1 MIRDKKVFTGG
12 TNQDDSLHLLDD
24 AQYLRLMNGRV
35 GITQY
40 GKNYRVEGVPGTTS
54 ITQSVYP
61 PYGTNICIGS
71 CVDIEGQR
79 LLWFVYNTF
88 SDHGIYAFDFATSTT
103 YAVLYDS
110 QVEGGLN
117 FDKNH
122 RIDKNCKVNQGL
134 LYWTDNYNEPKKI
147 NIDSGIKLNYPA
159 YVTDARAYTSLTDS
173 YEIMLIRR
181 PPVYAP
187 SIEKLYNNTFI
198 NNFIANRSWQ
208 FAWQYIYFDGEESVL
223 GEYSVASMLNLVE
236 LGVQELYNYIACKLS
251 LLEKIPQTAR
261 IIRLV
266 AKNEITNSVNVI
278 KTFDKLI
285 DEQPFIAHNN
295 GTTQLSFDYYGD
307 VTGATIPSSISAKP
321 FDSVPLLSTT
331 IESATNRMFLAN
343 NLSGY
348 DTPTTSSLSVSQTTA
363 IAGANKR
370 FFKSESSY
378 QLGLAFY
385 DKARRKCG
393 VITEAND
400 ITTTPP
406 KVFTPNNDNLS
417 VIPLIQNYDFAV
429 NNNFEFEIVQLGN
442 FTSDGSSPGN
452 GRAFTATA
460 AFTADMYVNIIGNV
474 TALTPGFTVFRIRI
488 LKNYSTVIAEQFIDT
503 ASMGLP
509 YYFNSTLTLNDY
521 DILLGDVFQVQFISA
536 GICELECL
544 GGSPF
549 TIASSSTASNNVL
562 TLDWTLSNA
571 NKLAEIPD
579 WAYYYSILR
588 TGNLRTRYFID
599 SYSNTNLYASKAPEV
614 VSPNFATYTYS
625 AVWDAATTTAIAIDT
640 TVLLQSGLGYNYTEG
655 DVCVLIDTNDA
666 RYELPIIGQDGT
678 YILLKSAYL
687 VPDLTNIPF
696 IYEIYT
702 PYIKGENEPFY
713 EVGNIYPITNAGTV
727 NREYSVL
734 SGSLIGDV
742 FVFQRQYNN
751 SIYYYV
757 EAMSPNDLFYKNWFT
772 DQGFPNFVILL
783 GQNRNEH
790 EIRYSNVFAA
800 GTQSNGLSTFEAL
813 NFKTVPLGT
822 GSIQKLQLASKTTEQ
837 GVIMLSIGSFQTASC
852 YLGEVQLVGSSA
864 NSSLVQ
870 DVAVIGTVNVLKGM
884 FGTTAPETVVEY
896 LGVIFWYDLN
906 NGTIVQYSSN
916 GLFPVSSY
924 KQEKLFKNYAKGY
937 LAASEGNLDNIN
949 GFHHIPTYVDPYH
962 KELGV
967 TLPGLIYE
975 NYADTLPS
983 YSSVPSYASSII
995 NRFDMSDGLAK
1006 TVTFNIQENKWISDY
1021 QFIAEQYDYFDNR
1034 MFGWKNGAL
1043 YEFNSNSSL
1052 WNTWFGQQYPVRICW
1067 VLNKPLSGLKDMAEI
1082 VIEGS
1087 QAPNFTVIY
1096 TTLPNTQITDLTSS
1110 DFTNQEGILYARIL
1124 RDRLSPNTTGTADQK
1139 LNTGDVVLSQIPQI
1153 MTEFQSYES
1162 IIYVNFVDV
1171 GFNLSRGQNF
1181 ILGNQ

>member
-1 MIRDKKVFTGG
+1 MLRDKKLFTGG

-35 GITQY
+35 GVTQY

-88 SDHGIYAFDFATSTT
+88 SDHGIYAFDFATSRT

-147 NIDSGIKLNYPA
+147 NIDSGIKLNYPS
-159 YVTDARAYTSLTDS
+159 YVTDARAYTSFTDS

-181 PPVYAP
+181 PPAYAP
-187 SIEKLYNNTFI
+187 SIVKQYNSGFI
-198 NNFIANRSWQ
+198 NNFIANRSWL
-208 FAWQYIYFDGEESVL
+208 FAWQYVYFDGEESVL

-236 LGVQELYNYIACKLS
+236 LGTSELYNHIYCTLS

-266 AKNEITNSVNVI
+266 AKDELTNSANVI

-307 VTGATIPSSISAKP
+307 VTGATIPSSISSKP
-321 FDSVPLLSTT
+321 FDSVPLLSNTM
-331 IESATNRMFLAN
+331 ESATNRIFLAN

-348 DTPTTSSLSVSQTTA
+348 DTPTTTSLAVSQTTA
-363 IAGANKR
+363 IAGSNKR

-378 QLGLAFY
+378 QLGVAFY
-385 DKARRKCG
+385 DKARRKSG
-393 VITEAND
+393 VITNGSN

-406 KVFTPNNDNLS
+406 KVFTPNSNFN
-417 VIPLIQNYDFAV
+417 VIPIIANYDFAV
-429 NNNFEFEIVQLGN
+429 DNNFEFDVVQLGN
-442 FTSDGSSPGN
+442 FTASGGAPGN
-452 GRAFTATA
+452 GTAFVATSSFVA
-460 AFTADMYVNIIGNV
+460 SMYVNIIGNV

-488 LKNYSTVIAEQFIDT
+488 LKNYSIVIAEQFIDT

-509 YYFNSTLTLNDY
+509 YYFNSTLSLSSYSIT
-521 DILLGDVFQVQFISA
+521 IGDVFQVQFISA
-536 GICELECL
+536 GICQLECL

-549 TIASSSTASNNVL
+549 TIATSSTANNVK
-562 TLDWTLSNA
+562 TLDWSLN
-571 NKLAEIPD
+571 NNNRLNEIPD

-588 TGNLRTRYFID
+588 TGNLKTRYFID
-599 SYSNTNLYASKAPEV
+599 SYSSTNKYASKNV
-614 VSPNFATYTYS
+614 TTGLYTYS
-625 AVWDAATTTAIAIDT
+625 DTWNATTTSAVAIDT
-640 TVLLQSGLGYNYTEG
+640 TILLQSGLGYNYTEG
-655 DVCVLIDTNDA
+655 DVCVLVDTNNA
-666 RYELPIIGQDGT
+666 RYELPVIGQDGA

-687 VPDLTNIPF
+687 VTNLAAIPY

-713 EVGNIYPITNAGTV
+713 EVGNIYPITNGGTV
-727 NREYSVL
+727 NRQYSTL

-742 FVFQRQYNN
+742 FVFQRQFN
-751 SIYYYV
+751 STVYYYV
-757 EAMSPNDLFYKNWFT
+757 EAMSPNDLFYRNWFT

-790 EIRYSNVFAA
+790 EIRYSNAYAA

-813 NFKTVPLGT
+813 NYKTIPLGT

-837 GVIMLSIGSFQTASC
+837 GVVMLSIGSLQTASC
-852 YLGEVQLVGSSA
+852 YLGETQLVGASA
-864 NSSLVQ
+864 NSSIIA
-870 DVAVIGTVNVLKGM
+870 DTSVIGTVNVLKGM

-937 LAASEGNLDNIN
+937 LAASSSNLDNIN

-1021 QFIAEQYDYFDNR
+1021 QFIAEQYDYFENR

-1043 YEFNSNSSL
+1043 YEFNTNSSL

-1096 TTLPNTQITDLTSS
+1096 TTLPNTQITDLASS

-1124 RDRLSPNTTGTADQK
+1124 RDRLSPNTTGTADEK

-1153 MTEFQSYES
+1153 MTEFQSYNS

>member
-35 GITQY
+35 GVTQY

-71 CVDIEGQR
+71 CIDIEGQR

-285 DEQPFIAHNN
+285 DEQPFIAHNT
-295 GTTQLSFDYYGD
+295 GTTQLSFNYYGD
-307 VTGATIPSSISAKP
+307 ITGATIPSSISSKP
-321 FDSVPLLSTT
+321 FDSVPLLSVTM
-331 IESATNRMFLAN
+331 ESATNRIFLAN

-348 DTPTTSSLSVSQTTA
+348 DTPTTSSLAVSQTTA

-378 QLGLAFY
+378 QLGVAFY

-393 VITEAND
+393 VTTKSSN

-406 KVFTPNNDNLS
+406 KVFTPNNDDFN
-417 VIPLIQNYDFAV
+417 VIPIIQNYDFAV
-429 NNNFEFEIVQLGN
+429 DNNFEFEVVQLGN
-442 FTSDGSSPGN
+442 FTASGGAPGN
-452 GRAFTATA
+452 GTAFVATA
-460 AFTADMYVNIIGNV
+460 PFTADMYVNIIGNV

-509 YYFNSTLTLNDY
+509 YYFNSSLSLNDY
-521 DILLGDVFQVQFISA
+521 NILLGDVFQVQFISA

-571 NKLAEIPD
+571 NRLVEIPD
-579 WAYYYSILR
+579 WAHYYSILR
-588 TGNLRTRYFID
+588 TANLRTRYFLD
-599 SYSNTNLYASKAPEV
+599 SYSSTNKYASKNV
-614 VSPNFATYTYS
+614 TTGVYTYS
-625 AVWDAATTTAIAIDT
+625 DTWSATTTSAIAVDT

-666 RYELPIIGQDGT
+666 RYELPIIGQDGA
-678 YILLKSAYL
+678 YILLKSAFL
-687 VPDLTNIPF
+687 VNSLLNIPY

-713 EVGNIYPITNAGTV
+713 EVGNIYSITNAGTV
-727 NREYSVL
+727 NRQYSAL

-742 FVFQRQYNN
+742 FVFQRQFNN
-751 SIYYYV
+751 TVYYYV

-772 DQGFPNFVILL
+772 DEGFANFVILL

-790 EIRYSNVFAA
+790 EIRYSNVFTA
-800 GTQSNGLSTFEAL
+800 GTQNNGLSTFEAL
-813 NFKTVPLGT
+813 NYKTIPLGT
-822 GSIQKLQLASKTTEQ
+822 GGIQKLQLASKTTEQ
-837 GVIMLSIGSFQTASC
+837 GVVMLSIGSFQTASC
-852 YLGEVQLVGSSA
+852 YLGEVQLVGASA
-864 NSSLVQ
+864 NSSIIA
-870 DVAVIGTVNVLKGM
+870 DTSVIGTVNVLKGM

-896 LGVIFWYDLN
+896 LGVISWYDLN

-916 GLFPVSSY
+916 GLFPISSY

-1006 TVTFNIQENKWISDY
+1006 TVTFNIQENKWVSDY

-1087 QAPNFTVIY
+1087 QAPDFTVIY

>member
-1 MIRDKKVFTGG
+1 
-12 TNQDDSLHLLDD
+12 
-24 AQYLRLMNGRV
+24 
-35 GITQY
+35 
-40 GKNYRVEGVPGTTS
+40 
-54 ITQSVYP
+54 
-61 PYGTNICIGS
+61 
-71 CVDIEGQR
+71 
-79 LLWFVYNTF
+79 
-88 SDHGIYAFDFATSTT
+88 
-103 YAVLYDS
+103 
-110 QVEGGLN
+110 
-117 FDKNH
+117 
-122 RIDKNCKVNQGL
+122 
-134 LYWTDNYNEPKKI
+134 
-147 NIDSGIKLNYPA
+147 
-159 YVTDARAYTSLTDS
+159 
-173 YEIMLIRR
+173 
-181 PPVYAP
+181 
-187 SIEKLYNNTFI
+187 
-198 NNFIANRSWQ
+198 
-208 FAWQYIYFDGEESVL
+208 
-223 GEYSVASMLNLVE
+223 
-236 LGVQELYNYIACKLS
+236 
-251 LLEKIPQTAR
+251 
-261 IIRLV
+261 
-266 AKNEITNSVNVI
+266 
-278 KTFDKLI
+278 
-285 DEQPFIAHNN
+285 
-295 GTTQLSFDYYGD
+295 
-307 VTGATIPSSISAKP
+307 
-321 FDSVPLLSTT
+321 
-331 IESATNRMFLAN
+331 
-343 NLSGY
+343 
-348 DTPTTSSLSVSQTTA
+348 
-363 IAGANKR
+363 
-370 FFKSESSY
+370 
-378 QLGLAFY
+378 
-385 DKARRKCG
+385 
-393 VITEAND
+393 
-400 ITTTPP
+400 
-406 KVFTPNNDNLS
+406 VFTPNSDFNVNP
-417 VIPLIQNYDFAV
+417 IIANYDFAV
-429 NNNFEFEIVQLGN
+429 DNNFEFEVVQLGD
-442 FTSDGSSPGN
+442 FTASGGAPGN
-452 GRAFTATA
+452 GTSFVATSSFTANMA
-460 AFTADMYVNIIGNV
+460 VNIIGNV
-474 TALTPGFTVFRIRI
+474 TALTPGFDVFRIRI
-488 LKNYSTVIAEQFIDT
+488 IKNYGLPAIAEQFFDT

-509 YYFNSTLTLNDY
+509 YYFNSTLTLNNY
-521 DILLGDVFQVQFISA
+521 AITTGDVFEVQFISA

-549 TIASSSTASNNVL
+549 TIAPSSSAANNVE

-571 NKLAEIPD
+571 NRLNEIPD
-579 WAYYYSILR
+579 WAHYYSILR
-588 TGNLRTRYFID
+588 TANLKTRYFID
-599 SYSNTNLYASKAPEV
+599 SYSSTNKYASKNV
-614 VSPNFATYTYS
+614 TTGLYTYS
-625 AVWDAATTTAIAIDT
+625 DTWNATTTSAVAVDSTI
-640 TVLLQSGLGYNYTEG
+640 LLQSGLGYNYTEG
-655 DVCVLIDTNDA
+655 DICVLVDTNDV
-666 RYELPIIGQDGT
+666 RYELPVIGQDGA
-678 YILLKSAYL
+678 YILLTSTYIVNSL
-687 VPDLTNIPF
+687 LNIPF

-713 EVGNIYPITNAGTV
+713 EVGNIYPITNGGTV
-727 NREYSVL
+727 NRQYSTL

-742 FVFQRQYNN
+742 FVFQRQFN
-751 SIYYYV
+751 STVYYYV

-837 GVIMLSIGSFQTASC
+837 GVVMLSIGSFQTASC
-852 YLGEVQLVGSSA
+852 YLGEVQLVGSSS

-870 DVAVIGTVNVLKGM
+870 DTAVIGTINVLKGM

-916 GLFPVSSY
+916 GLFPISSY

-962 KELGV
+962 RELGV

-1006 TVTFNIQENKWISDY
+1006 TVTFNIQENKWVSDY

-1034 MFGWKNGAL
+1034 MFGWKT
-1043 YEFNSNSSL
+1043 

-1096 TTLPNTQITDLTSS
+1096 TTLPNTQITDLTNS

>member
-1 MIRDKKVFTGG
+1 MLRDKKLFTGG

-79 LLWFVYNTF
+79 LIWFVYNTF
-88 SDHGIYAFDFATSTT
+88 DDHGIYAFDFATSTT

-110 QVEGGLN
+110 QVQGGLN
-117 FDKNH
+117 FNKNH

-147 NIDSGIKLNYPA
+147 NIDSGIKLNYPS
-159 YVTDARAYTSLTDS
+159 YNTDARAYTTLTDS

-187 SIEKLYNNTFI
+187 TIEKIYNNTFI
-198 NNFIANRSWQ
+198 NNFIANRSWK
-208 FAWQYIYFDGEESVL
+208 FAWQYVYFDGEDSVL

-236 LGVQELYNYIACKLS
+236 LGEPDLYNYINCTLS

-266 AKNEITNSVNVI
+266 AKDELTNSANVI

-331 IESATNRMFLAN
+331 MESATNRMFLGN

-348 DTPTTSSLSVSQTTA
+348 DTPTTTSLAVSQTTA

-378 QLGLAFY
+378 QLGVAFY
-385 DKARRKCG
+385 DKARRKSG
-393 VITEAND
+393 VITKGSN

-406 KVFTPNNDNLS
+406 KVFTPNSDFNVNP
-417 VIPLIQNYDFAV
+417 IIANYDFAV
-429 NNNFEFEIVQLGN
+429 DNNFEFEVVQLGN
-442 FTSDGSSPGN
+442 FTASGGAPGN
-452 GRAFTATA
+452 GTAFTATSS
-460 AFTADMYVNIIGNV
+460 FTANMSVNIIGNV

-488 LKNYSTVIAEQFIDT
+488 LKNYSIPAIAEQFIDT

-509 YYFNSTLTLNDY
+509 YYFNSTLSLSNYSITS
-521 DILLGDVFQVQFISA
+521 GDVFQVQFISA
-536 GICELECL
+536 GICELECY

-549 TIASSSTASNNVL
+549 TIAASSSAASNVE
-562 TLDWTLSNA
+562 TLDWTLSNT
-571 NKLAEIPD
+571 NRLNEIPD
-579 WAYYYSILR
+579 WAHYYSILR
-588 TGNLRTRYFID
+588 TANLKTRYFID
-599 SYSNTNLYASKAPEV
+599 SYSSTNKYASKNV
-614 VSPNFATYTYS
+614 TTGLYTYS
-625 AVWDAATTTAIAIDT
+625 DTWSATTTSAVAVDSTI
-640 TVLLQSGLGYNYTEG
+640 LLQSGLGYNYKEG

-666 RYELPIIGQDGT
+666 RYELPVIGQDGA
-678 YILLKSAYL
+678 YILLSSAYIVNSL
-687 VPDLTNIPF
+687 LNIPF

-713 EVGNIYPITNAGTV
+713 EVGNIYPITNGGTV
-727 NREYSVL
+727 NRQYSTL

-742 FVFQRQYNN
+742 FVFQRQFN
-751 SIYYYV
+751 STVYYYV

-790 EIRYSNVFAA
+790 EIRYSNVYAA

-813 NFKTVPLGT
+813 NFKTIPLGT

-837 GVIMLSIGSFQTASC
+837 GVVMLSIGSFQTASC
-852 YLGEVQLVGSSA
+852 YLGEVQLVGSSS

-870 DVAVIGTVNVLKGM
+870 DTAVIGTINVLKGM

-1006 TVTFNIQENKWISDY
+1006 TVTFNIQENKWVSDY

-1043 YEFNSNSSL
+1043 YEFNTNSST

>member
-1 MIRDKKVFTGG
+1 M
-12 TNQDDSLHLLDD
+12 
-24 AQYLRLMNGRV
+24 
-35 GITQY
+35 
-40 GKNYRVEGVPGTTS
+40 
-54 ITQSVYP
+54 
-61 PYGTNICIGS
+61 
-71 CVDIEGQR
+71 
-79 LLWFVYNTF
+79 
-88 SDHGIYAFDFATSTT
+88 
-103 YAVLYDS
+103 
-110 QVEGGLN
+110 
-117 FDKNH
+117 
-122 RIDKNCKVNQGL
+122 
-134 LYWTDNYNEPKKI
+134 
-147 NIDSGIKLNYPA
+147 
-159 YVTDARAYTSLTDS
+159 
-173 YEIMLIRR
+173 
-181 PPVYAP
+181 
-187 SIEKLYNNTFI
+187 
-198 NNFIANRSWQ
+198 
-208 FAWQYIYFDGEESVL
+208 
-223 GEYSVASMLNLVE
+223 
-236 LGVQELYNYIACKLS
+236 
-251 LLEKIPQTAR
+251 
-261 IIRLV
+261 
-266 AKNEITNSVNVI
+266 
-278 KTFDKLI
+278 
-285 DEQPFIAHNN
+285 
-295 GTTQLSFDYYGD
+295 
-307 VTGATIPSSISAKP
+307 
-321 FDSVPLLSTT
+321 
-331 IESATNRMFLAN
+331 ESATNRMFLAN

-348 DTPTTSSLSVSQTTA
+348 DTPTTTSLAVTQTTA

-378 QLGLAFY
+378 QLGVAFY

-393 VITEAND
+393 VVTKND
-400 ITTTPP
+400 NITTTPE
-406 KVFTPNNDNLS
+406 KVFTPNSNFN
-417 VIPLIQNYDFAV
+417 VIPIIANYDFAV
-429 NNNFEFEIVQLGN
+429 DNNFEFDVVQLGN
-442 FTSDGSSPGN
+442 FTASGGAPGN
-452 GRAFTATA
+452 GTAFTATSS
-460 AFTADMYVNIIGNV
+460 FTADMSVNIIGNV
-474 TALTPGFTVFRIRI
+474 TALTPGFDVFRIRI
-488 LKNYSTVIAEQFIDT
+488 IKNYGLPAIAEQFFDT

-509 YYFNSTLTLNDY
+509 YYFNSTLTLNNY
-521 DILLGDVFQVQFISA
+521 AITIGDVFQVQFISA
-536 GICELECL
+536 GICELECY

-549 TIASSSTASNNVL
+549 TIASASTASSNVL
-562 TLDWTLSNA
+562 TLNWALN
-571 NKLAEIPD
+571 NNNRLNEIPS

-588 TGNLRTRYFID
+588 TGNLKTRYFID
-599 SYSNTNLYASKAPEV
+599 SYSSTNKYASKNV
-614 VSPNFATYTYS
+614 TVTSPNFATYTYS
-625 AVWDAATTTAIAIDT
+625 DAWNATTTNAIAIDT

-655 DVCVLIDTNDA
+655 DVCVLINSSNV
-666 RYELPIIGQDGT
+666 RYELPVIGQDGA

-687 VPDLTNIPF
+687 VNSLLNIPY

-702 PYIKGENEPFY
+702 PYIRGENEPFY
-713 EVGNIYPITNAGTV
+713 EVGNTYAITNAGTA
-727 NREYSVL
+727 NRQYSTL

-742 FVFQRQYNN
+742 FVFQRQFN
-751 SIYYYV
+751 SSVYYYV
-757 EAMSPNDLFYKNWFT
+757 EAMSPNDLFFRNWFT
-772 DQGFPNFVILL
+772 DEGFVNFVILL

-790 EIRYSNVFAA
+790 EIRYSNVFTA
-800 GTQSNGLSTFEAL
+800 GTENNGLSTFEAL
-813 NFKTVPLGT
+813 NYKTIPLGT

-837 GVIMLSIGSFQTASC
+837 GVVMLSIGSFQTASC
-852 YLGEVQLVGSSA
+852 YLGEVQLVGSSS

-870 DVAVIGTVNVLKGM
+870 DTAVIGTINVLKGM

-916 GLFPVSSY
+916 GLFPISSY

-962 KELGV
+962 RELGV

-1043 YEFNSNSSL
+1043 YEFNTNSST

-1153 MTEFQSYES
+1153 MTEFQSYNS

>member
-1 MIRDKKVFTGG
+1 MLRDKKLFTGG

-35 GITQY
+35 GVTQY

-71 CVDIEGQR
+71 CIDIEGQR

-88 SDHGIYAFDFATSTT
+88 SDHGIYAFDFAASTT

-147 NIDSGIKLNYPA
+147 NIDSGIKLNYPS
-159 YVTDARAYTSLTDS
+159 YNTDARAYTTLTDS

-198 NNFIANRSWQ
+198 NNFIANRSWL
-208 FAWQYIYFDGEESVL
+208 FAWQYVYFDGEESVI

-236 LGVQELYNYIACKLS
+236 LGVPELYNHIYCTLN

-266 AKNEITNSVNVI
+266 AKDELTNSANVI

-285 DEQPFIAHNN
+285 DEQPFIAHNS
-295 GTTQLSFDYYGD
+295 GATQLSFDYYGD
-307 VTGATIPSSISAKP
+307 VTGVTIPSSIASKP

-331 IESATNRMFLAN
+331 MESATNRIFLAN

-348 DTPTTSSLSVSQTTA
+348 DTPTTTSLAVTQTTA

-378 QLGLAFY
+378 QLGIAFY

-393 VITEAND
+393 VVTKND
-400 ITTTPP
+400 NITTTPP
-406 KVFTPNNDNLS
+406 KVFTPNSNFN
-417 VIPLIQNYDFAV
+417 VIPIIANYDFAV
-429 NNNFEFEIVQLGN
+429 DNNFEFDVVQLGN
-442 FTSDGSSPGN
+442 FTASGGAPGN
-452 GRAFTATA
+452 GTAFTATSS
-460 AFTADMYVNIIGNV
+460 FTANMSVNIIGNV
-474 TALTPGFTVFRIRI
+474 TALSPGFTVFRIRI
-488 LKNYSTVIAEQFIDT
+488 IKNYGLPAIAEQFFDT

-509 YYFNSTLTLNDY
+509 YYFNSTLTLNNY
-521 DILLGDVFQVQFISA
+521 AITIGDVFQVQFISA
-536 GICELECL
+536 GICELECY

-549 TIASSSTASNNVL
+549 TIASSSTASSNVL
-562 TLDWTLSNA
+562 TLNWALNNN
-571 NKLAEIPD
+571 NKLNEIPS

-588 TGNLRTRYFID
+588 TGNLKTRYFID
-599 SYSNTNLYASKAPEV
+599 SYSSTNKYASKNV
-614 VSPNFATYTYS
+614 TVTSPNFATYTYS
-625 AVWDAATTTAIAIDT
+625 DTWNATTTNAIAIDT
-640 TVLLQSGLGYNYTEG
+640 TILLQSGLGYNYTEG
-655 DVCVLIDTNDA
+655 DICVLVNSSSV
-666 RYELPIIGQDGT
+666 RYELPIIGQDGA

-687 VPDLTNIPF
+687 VPNLANIPY

-702 PYIKGENEPFY
+702 PYIRGENEPFY
-713 EVGNIYPITNAGTV
+713 EVGNTYPITNAGTV
-727 NREYSVL
+727 NRQYSTL
-734 SGSLIGDV
+734 SGNLIGDV
-742 FVFQRQYNN
+742 FVFQRQFNS

-772 DQGFPNFVILL
+772 DEGFANFVILL

-790 EIRYSNVFAA
+790 EIRYSNAYAA

-813 NFKTVPLGT
+813 NYKAVPLGT

-837 GVIMLSIGSFQTASC
+837 GVVMLSIGSFQTASC
-852 YLGEVQLVGSSA
+852 YLGEVQLVGASA
-864 NSSLVQ
+864 NSSIIA
-870 DVAVIGTVNVLKGM
+870 DTSVIGTVNVLKGM

-924 KQEKLFKNYAKGY
+924 KQEKLFKNYAKEY
-937 LAASEGNLDNIN
+937 LAASSGNLDNIN

-1021 QFIAEQYDYFDNR
+1021 QFTAEQYDYFENR

-1043 YEFNSNSSL
+1043 YEFNTNSSL

>member
-1 MIRDKKVFTGG
+1 MLRDKKLFTGG

-35 GITQY
+35 GVTQY

-79 LLWFVYNTF
+79 LIWFVYNT
-88 SDHGIYAFDFATSTT
+88 STDHGIYAFDFTTSTT

-110 QVEGGLN
+110 QVAGGLN
-117 FDKNH
+117 FDKNY

-147 NIDSGIKLNYPA
+147 NIDSGIKLNYPS
-159 YVTDARAYTSLTDS
+159 YNTDARAYTSLTDS

-187 SIEKLYNNTFI
+187 SIVKQYDNQFI
-198 NNFIANRSWQ
+198 NNFIANRSWL
-208 FAWQYIYFDGEESVL
+208 FAWQYVYFDGEESVL
-223 GEYSVASMLNLVE
+223 GEFSVASMLNLVE
-236 LGVQELYNYIACKLS
+236 LGVPELYNHIYCTLN

-266 AKNEITNSVNVI
+266 AKDELTNSANVI

-285 DEQPFIAHNN
+285 DEQPFIAHNS
-295 GTTQLSFDYYGD
+295 GATQLYFDYYGD
-307 VTGATIPSSISAKP
+307 VTGATIPSSIASKP

-331 IESATNRMFLAN
+331 IESASNRMFLGN

-348 DTPTTSSLSVSQTTA
+348 DTPTTTSLTVSETTA

-378 QLGLAFY
+378 QLGVAFY
-385 DKARRKCG
+385 DKARRKSG
-393 VITEAND
+393 VITKND
-400 ITTTPP
+400 NITTTPE
-406 KVFTPNNDNLS
+406 KVYTPNSNFN
-417 VIPLIQNYDFAV
+417 VIPIIANYDFAV
-429 NNNFEFEIVQLGN
+429 DNNFEFSIAQLGN
-442 FTSDGSSPGN
+442 FTASGGGPGN

-460 AFTADMYVNIIGNV
+460 ALTANIYVNIIGSV
-474 TALTPGFTVFRIRI
+474 TALTPPFTIFRIRI
-488 LKNYSTVIAEQFIDT
+488 LKNYGVIIAEEFIDT
-503 ASMGLP
+503 ASTGLP
-509 YYFNSTLTLNDY
+509 YYFNSTLTLNNY
-521 DILLGDVFQVQFISA
+521 SILIGDVFQVQFISA
-536 GICELECL
+536 GICELECY

-549 TIASSSTASNNVL
+549 TIASSNTSSNNVL
-562 TLDWTLSNA
+562 TLNWALNNNNTLN
-571 NKLAEIPD
+571 EIPS

-588 TGNLRTRYFID
+588 TGNLKTRYFID
-599 SYSNTNLYASKAPEV
+599 SYSSTNKYASKNLSLT
-614 VSPNFATYTYS
+614 SPNFATYTYS
-625 AVWDAATTTAIAIDT
+625 DTWNATTTNAIAIDT
-640 TVLLQSGLGYNYTEG
+640 TVLLQSGLGYNYKEG
-655 DVCVLIDTNDA
+655 DVCVLINSSSV
-666 RYELPIIGQDGT
+666 RYELPVIGQDGA

-687 VPDLTNIPF
+687 VNSLLNIPY

-702 PYIKGENEPFY
+702 PYIRGENEPFY
-713 EVGNIYPITNAGTV
+713 EVGNVYAITNAGTV
-727 NREYSVL
+727 NRQYSTL
-734 SGSLIGDV
+734 SGSLIGDI
-742 FVFQRQYNN
+742 FVFQRQFNN
-751 SIYYYV
+751 SVYYYV
-757 EAMSPNDLFYKNWFT
+757 EAMSPNDLFFRNWFT
-772 DQGFPNFVILL
+772 DEGFVNFVILL

-790 EIRYSNVFAA
+790 EIRYSNVFTA
-800 GTQSNGLSTFEAL
+800 GTQNNGLSTFEAL
-813 NFKTVPLGT
+813 NYKTIPLGT

-837 GVIMLSIGSFQTASC
+837 GVVMLSIGSFQTASC
-852 YLGEVQLVGSSA
+852 YLGEVQLVGSSS

-870 DVAVIGTVNVLKGM
+870 DTAVIGTINVLKGM

-962 KELGV
+962 RELGV

-983 YSSVPSYASSII
+983 YSSVPPYASSII
-995 NRFDMSDGLAK
+995 NRFEMSDGLAK
-1006 TVTFNIQENKWISDY
+1006 TLTFNIQENKWISDY

-1043 YEFNSNSSL
+1043 YEFNTNSST

-1096 TTLPNTQITDLTSS
+1096 TTLPNTQITDLASS

-1153 MTEFQSYES
+1153 MTEFQSYNS

>member
-1 MIRDKKVFTGG
+1 MLRDKKLFTGG

-35 GITQY
+35 GVTQY

-88 SDHGIYAFDFATSTT
+88 NDHGIYAFDFATSTT

-117 FDKNH
+117 FNKNH

-236 LGVQELYNYIACKLS
+236 LGVQELYNYIACKLG

-348 DTPTTSSLSVSQTTA
+348 NTPTTSSLSVSQTTA

-393 VITEAND
+393 VITEANY

-488 LKNYSTVIAEQFIDT
+488 YKNYSTVIAEQFIDT

-521 DILLGDVFQVQFISA
+521 NISLGDVFQVQFISA

-713 EVGNIYPITNAGTV
+713 EVGNIYPITNAGTI
-727 NREYSVL
+727 NRAYSVL

-813 NFKTVPLGT
+813 NYKTIPLGT

-837 GVIMLSIGSFQTASC
+837 GVVMLSIGSFQTASC
-852 YLGEVQLVGSSA
+852 YLGEVQLVGSSS

-870 DVAVIGTVNVLKGM
+870 DTAVIGTINVLKGM

-1034 MFGWKNGAL
+1034 MFGWENGAL

-1124 RDRLSPNTTGTADQK
+1124 RDRLSPNATGTADQK

>member
-1 MIRDKKVFTGG
+1 MIRSKKVFTGG

-79 LLWFVYNTF
+79 LIWFVYNTF

-187 SIEKLYNNTFI
+187 SIVKQYDNQFI
-198 NNFIANRSWQ
+198 NNFIANRSWL
-208 FAWQYIYFDGEESVL
+208 FAWQYVYFDGEESVL

-236 LGVQELYNYIACKLS
+236 LGVPELYNHIYCTLN

-266 AKNEITNSVNVI
+266 AKDELTNSANVI

-285 DEQPFIAHNN
+285 DEQPFIAHNS
-295 GTTQLSFDYYGD
+295 GATQLFFDYYGD
-307 VTGATIPSSISAKP
+307 VTGATIPSSIASKP

-331 IESATNRMFLAN
+331 MESATNRMFLAN

-348 DTPTTSSLSVSQTTA
+348 DTPTTTSLAVTQTTA

-378 QLGLAFY
+378 QLGVAFY

-393 VITEAND
+393 VVTKND
-400 ITTTPP
+400 NITTTPE
-406 KVFTPNNDNLS
+406 KVFTPNSNFN
-417 VIPLIQNYDFAV
+417 VIPIIANYDFAV
-429 NNNFEFEIVQLGN
+429 DNNFEFDVVQLGN
-442 FTSDGSSPGN
+442 FTASGGAPGN
-452 GRAFTATA
+452 GTAFTATSS
-460 AFTADMYVNIIGNV
+460 FTADMSVNIIGNV
-474 TALTPGFTVFRIRI
+474 TALTPGFDVFRIRI
-488 LKNYSTVIAEQFIDT
+488 IKNYGLPAIAEQFFDT

-509 YYFNSTLTLNDY
+509 YYFNSTLTLNNY
-521 DILLGDVFQVQFISA
+521 AIAIGDVFQVQFISA
-536 GICELECL
+536 GICELECY

-549 TIASSSTASNNVL
+549 TIASASTASSNVL
-562 TLDWTLSNA
+562 TLNWALN
-571 NKLAEIPD
+571 NNNRLNEIPS

-588 TGNLRTRYFID
+588 TGNLKTRYFID
-599 SYSNTNLYASKAPEV
+599 SYSSTNKYASKNV
-614 VSPNFATYTYS
+614 TVTSPNFATYTYS
-625 AVWDAATTTAIAIDT
+625 DAWNATTTNAIAIDT

-655 DVCVLIDTNDA
+655 DVCVLINSSNV
-666 RYELPIIGQDGT
+666 RYELPVIGQDGA

-687 VPDLTNIPF
+687 VNSLLNIPY

-702 PYIKGENEPFY
+702 PYIRGENEPFY
-713 EVGNIYPITNAGTV
+713 EVGNSYSITNAGTA
-727 NREYSVL
+727 NRQYSTL
-734 SGSLIGDV
+734 SGNLIGDV
-742 FVFQRQYNN
+742 FVFQRQFN
-751 SIYYYV
+751 SSVYYYV
-757 EAMSPNDLFYKNWFT
+757 EAMSPNDLFFRNWFT
-772 DQGFPNFVILL
+772 DEGFVNFVILL

-790 EIRYSNVFAA
+790 EIRYSNVFTA
-800 GTQSNGLSTFEAL
+800 GTENNGLSTFEAL
-813 NFKTVPLGT
+813 NYKTIPLGT

-837 GVIMLSIGSFQTASC
+837 GVVMLSIGSFQTASC
-852 YLGEVQLVGSSA
+852 YLGEVQLVGSSS

-870 DVAVIGTVNVLKGM
+870 DTAVIGTINVLKGM

-916 GLFPVSSY
+916 GLFPISSY

-937 LAASEGNLDNIN
+937 LLASEGNLDNIN

-962 KELGV
+962 RELGV

-1006 TVTFNIQENKWISDY
+1006 TVTFNIQENKWVSDY

-1043 YEFNSNSSL
+1043 YEFNTNSST

-1124 RDRLSPNTTGTADQK
+1124 RDRLSPNTTGTVDQK

>member
-1 MIRDKKVFTGG
+1 MLRSKKLFTGG

-35 GITQY
+35 GVTQY

-61 PYGTNICIGS
+61 PYGTNKCIGS

-79 LLWFVYNTF
+79 LIWFVYNTF
-88 SDHGIYAFDFATSTT
+88 DDHGIYAFDFATSRT

-110 QVEGGLN
+110 QVQGGLN
-117 FDKNH
+117 FNKNH

-147 NIDSGIKLNYPA
+147 NIDSGIKLNYPS
-159 YVTDARAYTSLTDS
+159 YVTDARAYTSFTDS

-187 SIEKLYNNTFI
+187 SIVKLYNNTFI
-198 NNFIANRSWQ
+198 NNFIANRSWL
-208 FAWQYIYFDGEESVL
+208 FAWQYVYFDGEESVL

-236 LGVQELYNYIACKLS
+236 LGTSELYNHIYCTLS

-266 AKNEITNSVNVI
+266 AKDELTNSANVI

-307 VTGATIPSSISAKP
+307 VTGATIPSSISSKP
-321 FDSVPLLSTT
+321 FDSVPLLSNTM
-331 IESATNRMFLAN
+331 ESATNRIFLAN

-348 DTPTTSSLSVSQTTA
+348 NTPTTTSLAVSQTTA
-363 IAGANKR
+363 IAGSNKR

-378 QLGLAFY
+378 QLGVAFY
-385 DKARRKCG
+385 DKARRKSG
-393 VITEAND
+393 VITNGSN

-406 KVFTPNNDNLS
+406 KVFTPNSDFNVNP
-417 VIPLIQNYDFAV
+417 IIQNYDFAV

-452 GRAFTATA
+452 GRAFMATSS
-460 AFTADMYVNIIGNV
+460 FTADMSVNIIGNV

-488 LKNYSTVIAEQFIDT
+488 YKNYSAIIAEQFIDT

-509 YYFNSTLTLNDY
+509 YYFNSTLNLSSYSIT
-521 DILLGDVFQVQFISA
+521 IGDVFQVQFISA

-549 TIASSSTASNNVL
+549 TIASSSTANNVK
-562 TLDWTLSNA
+562 TLDWSLN
-571 NKLAEIPD
+571 NNNRLNEIPD

-588 TGNLRTRYFID
+588 TANLKTRYFID
-599 SYSNTNLYASKAPEV
+599 SYSSTNKYASKNV
-614 VSPNFATYTYS
+614 TTGLYTYS
-625 AVWDAATTTAIAIDT
+625 DTWNATTTSAVAIDT
-640 TVLLQSGLGYNYTEG
+640 TILLQSGLGYNYTEG
-655 DVCVLIDTNDA
+655 DVCVLVDTNNA
-666 RYELPIIGQDGT
+666 RYELPVIGQDGA

-687 VPDLTNIPF
+687 VTNLAAIPY

-713 EVGNIYPITNAGTV
+713 EVGNIYPITNGGTV
-727 NREYSVL
+727 NRQYSTL

-742 FVFQRQYNN
+742 FVFQRQFN
-751 SIYYYV
+751 STVYYYV
-757 EAMSPNDLFYKNWFT
+757 EAMSPNDLFYRNWFT

-790 EIRYSNVFAA
+790 EIRYSNAYAA

-813 NFKTVPLGT
+813 NYKTIPLGT

-837 GVIMLSIGSFQTASC
+837 GVVMLSIGSLQTASC
-852 YLGEVQLVGSSA
+852 YLGETQLVGASA
-864 NSSLVQ
+864 NSSIIA
-870 DVAVIGTVNVLKGM
+870 DTSVIGTVNVLKGM

-937 LAASEGNLDNIN
+937 LATSSNNLDNIN

-1021 QFIAEQYDYFDNR
+1021 QFTAEQYDYFENR

-1043 YEFNSNSSL
+1043 YEFNTNSSL

-1096 TTLPNTQITDLTSS
+1096 TTLPNTQITDLASS

>member
-1 MIRDKKVFTGG
+1 MLRDKKLFTGG

-35 GITQY
+35 GVTQY

-88 SDHGIYAFDFATSTT
+88 SDHGIYAFDFATSAT

-117 FDKNH
+117 FNKNH

-181 PPVYAP
+181 PPAYAP

-198 NNFIANRSWQ
+198 NNFIANRSWK
-208 FAWQYIYFDGEESVL
+208 FSWQYIYFDGEDSVL

-236 LGVQELYNYIACKLS
+236 LGEADLYNHIYCTLS

-261 IIRLV
+261 IIRLI
-266 AKNEITNSVNVI
+266 AKDELTNSANVI

-295 GTTQLSFDYYGD
+295 GTTQLYFDYYGD
-307 VTGATIPSSISAKP
+307 VTGATIPSSISSKP

-331 IESATNRMFLAN
+331 MESATNRMFLAN

-348 DTPTTSSLSVSQTTA
+348 DTPTTTSLAVSQTTA

-378 QLGLAFY
+378 QLGVAFY
-385 DKARRKCG
+385 DKARRKSG
-393 VITEAND
+393 VITNSSN

-406 KVFTPNNDNLS
+406 KVFTPNSDFNVNP
-417 VIPLIQNYDFAV
+417 IIANYDFAV
-429 NNNFEFEIVQLGN
+429 DNNFEFEVVQLGD
-442 FTSDGSSPGN
+442 FTASGGAPGN
-452 GRAFTATA
+452 GTSFVATSSFTANMA
-460 AFTADMYVNIIGNV
+460 VNIIGNV
-474 TALTPGFTVFRIRI
+474 TALTPGFDVFRIRI
-488 LKNYSTVIAEQFIDT
+488 FKNYTTVIAEQFIDT

-509 YYFNSTLTLNDY
+509 YYFNSSLSLSNYSITT
-521 DILLGDVFQVQFISA
+521 GDVFEVQFISA

-549 TIASSSTASNNVL
+549 TIAPSSSAANNVE

-571 NKLAEIPD
+571 NRLNEIPD
-579 WAYYYSILR
+579 WAHYYSILR
-588 TGNLRTRYFID
+588 TANLKTRYFID
-599 SYSNTNLYASKAPEV
+599 SYSSTNKYASKNV
-614 VSPNFATYTYS
+614 TTGLYTYS
-625 AVWDAATTTAIAIDT
+625 DTWSATTTSAVAVDSTI
-640 TVLLQSGLGYNYTEG
+640 LLQSGLGYNYTEG
-655 DVCVLIDTNDA
+655 DICVLVDTNDA
-666 RYELPIIGQDGT
+666 RYELPVIGQDGA
-678 YILLKSAYL
+678 YILLTSTYIVNSL
-687 VPDLTNIPF
+687 LNIPF

-713 EVGNIYPITNAGTV
+713 EVGNIYPITNGGTV
-727 NREYSVL
+727 NRQYSTL

-742 FVFQRQYNN
+742 FVFQRQFN
-751 SIYYYV
+751 STVYYYV

-837 GVIMLSIGSFQTASC
+837 GVVMLSIGSFQTASC
-852 YLGEVQLVGSSA
+852 YLGEVQLVGSSS

-870 DVAVIGTVNVLKGM
+870 DTAVIGTINVLKGM

-916 GLFPVSSY
+916 GLFPISSY

-1043 YEFNSNSSL
+1043 YEFNTNSSL

>member
-1 MIRDKKVFTGG
+1 M
-12 TNQDDSLHLLDD
+12 
-24 AQYLRLMNGRV
+24 
-35 GITQY
+35 
-40 GKNYRVEGVPGTTS
+40 
-54 ITQSVYP
+54 
-61 PYGTNICIGS
+61 
-71 CVDIEGQR
+71 
-79 LLWFVYNTF
+79 
-88 SDHGIYAFDFATSTT
+88 
-103 YAVLYDS
+103 
-110 QVEGGLN
+110 
-117 FDKNH
+117 
-122 RIDKNCKVNQGL
+122 
-134 LYWTDNYNEPKKI
+134 
-147 NIDSGIKLNYPA
+147 
-159 YVTDARAYTSLTDS
+159 
-173 YEIMLIRR
+173 
-181 PPVYAP
+181 
-187 SIEKLYNNTFI
+187 
-198 NNFIANRSWQ
+198 
-208 FAWQYIYFDGEESVL
+208 
-223 GEYSVASMLNLVE
+223 
-236 LGVQELYNYIACKLS
+236 
-251 LLEKIPQTAR
+251 
-261 IIRLV
+261 
-266 AKNEITNSVNVI
+266 
-278 KTFDKLI
+278 
-285 DEQPFIAHNN
+285 
-295 GTTQLSFDYYGD
+295 
-307 VTGATIPSSISAKP
+307 
-321 FDSVPLLSTT
+321 
-331 IESATNRMFLAN
+331 ESATNRIFLAN

-348 DTPTTSSLSVSQTTA
+348 DTPTTSSLAVSQTTA

-378 QLGLAFY
+378 QLGVAFY

-393 VITEAND
+393 VTTKSSN

-406 KVFTPNNDNLS
+406 KVFTPNNDDFN
-417 VIPLIQNYDFAV
+417 VIPIIQNYDFAV
-429 NNNFEFEIVQLGN
+429 DNNFEFEVVQLGN
-442 FTSDGSSPGN
+442 FTASGGAPGN
-452 GRAFTATA
+452 GTAFVATA
-460 AFTADMYVNIIGNV
+460 PFTADMYVNIIGNV

-509 YYFNSTLTLNDY
+509 YYFNSSLSLNDY
-521 DILLGDVFQVQFISA
+521 NILLGDVFQVQFISA

-571 NKLAEIPD
+571 NRLVEIPD
-579 WAYYYSILR
+579 WAHYYSILR
-588 TGNLRTRYFID
+588 TANLRTRYFLD
-599 SYSNTNLYASKAPEV
+599 SYSSTNKYASKNV
-614 VSPNFATYTYS
+614 TTGVYTYS
-625 AVWDAATTTAIAIDT
+625 DTWSATTTSAIAVDT

-666 RYELPIIGQDGT
+666 RYEFPIIGQDGA
-678 YILLKSAYL
+678 YILLKSAFL
-687 VPDLTNIPF
+687 VNSLLNIPY

-713 EVGNIYPITNAGTV
+713 EVGNIYSITNAGTV
-727 NREYSVL
+727 NRQYSAL

-742 FVFQRQYNN
+742 FVFQRQFNN
-751 SIYYYV
+751 TVYYYV

-772 DQGFPNFVILL
+772 DEGFANFVILL

-790 EIRYSNVFAA
+790 EIRYSNVFTA
-800 GTQSNGLSTFEAL
+800 GTQNNGLSTFEAL
-813 NFKTVPLGT
+813 NYKTIPLGT
-822 GSIQKLQLASKTTEQ
+822 GGIQKLQLASKTTEQ
-837 GVIMLSIGSFQTASC
+837 GVVMLSIGSFQTASC
-852 YLGEVQLVGSSA
+852 YLGEVQLVGASA
-864 NSSLVQ
+864 NSSIIA
-870 DVAVIGTVNVLKGM
+870 DTSVIGTVNVLKGM

-896 LGVIFWYDLN
+896 LGVISWYDLN

-916 GLFPVSSY
+916 GLFPISSY

-1006 TVTFNIQENKWISDY
+1006 TVTFNIQENKWVSDY

-1087 QAPNFTVIY
+1087 QAPDFTVIY